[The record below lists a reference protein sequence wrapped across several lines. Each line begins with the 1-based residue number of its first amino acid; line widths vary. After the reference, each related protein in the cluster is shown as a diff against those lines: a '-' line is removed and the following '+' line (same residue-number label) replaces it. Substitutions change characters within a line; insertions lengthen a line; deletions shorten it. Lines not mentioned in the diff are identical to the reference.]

1 MWKFGFISLLVRQGK
16 AFLNPMVFEANL
28 KRVPFHA
35 EEKIT
40 RLKGRVRN
48 VLRQR
53 QRRALCDHKGW
64 FGLKEHGAAEGRA
77 AGGEGGH

>member
-1 MWKFGFISLLVRQGK
+1 MWKFGFISLSVQQGK
-16 AFLNPMVFEANL
+16 ASLNSMVFEANL

-53 QRRALCDHKGW
+53 RALCDHKGW
-64 FGLKEHGAAEGRA
+64 FGLK
-77 AGGEGGH
+77 